1 MIMEDIQMI
10 KIKFPDGSKKEYEKG
25 ISVIE
30 VAKDIGEKLAEDAIA
45 AKLNNEL
52 VDLST
57 KINKDS
63 NLKIITFKDDAGK
76 EVFRHSSS
84 HLMAQ
89 AIKNLYPDVKF
100 AIGPA
105 VEEGFYYDVDLNK
118 KLTPED
124 FVRLKKKWIR

>member
-1 MIMEDIQMI
+1 MI
-10 KIKFPDGSKKEYEKG
+10 KIKFPDSSVKEYEKG

-30 VAKDIGEKLAEDAIA
+30 VAKDIGEKLADDAIA

-63 NLKIITFKDDAGK
+63 NLRIITFKDDAGK
-76 EVFRHSSS
+76 EAFRHSSA

-89 AIKNLYPDVKF
+89 AIKNLYP
-100 AIGPA
+100 
-105 VEEGFYYDVDLNK
+105 
-118 KLTPED
+118 
-124 FVRLKKKWIR
+124 

>member
-1 MIMEDIQMI
+1 MI